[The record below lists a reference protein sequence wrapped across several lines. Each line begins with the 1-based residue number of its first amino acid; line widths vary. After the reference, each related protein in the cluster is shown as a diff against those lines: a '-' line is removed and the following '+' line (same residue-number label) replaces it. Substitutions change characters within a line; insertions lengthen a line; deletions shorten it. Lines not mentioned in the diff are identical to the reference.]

1 MNSFSINYDEKKI
14 SLTKQYFFLRKYF
27 ISYSHKFLLAEKKIN
42 SFRINYV
49 KKKFTTKMN
58 FLAEEINIINTLF

>member
-1 MNSFSINYDEKKI
+1 MNSFSINYDEKKF

-49 KKKFTTKMN
+49 KKNSQLK
-58 FLAEEINIINTLF
+58 